1 MSEKEFISCYDEFFD
16 MVWRICF
23 VELSGKKQDVED
35 AVSDTFLKLLKS
47 FAGSAADKERVK
59 AWLIVTAQ
67 NTCRS
72 QLRLAFRRAVS
83 LEEHI
88 AQNGELPAP
97 EQSREVAEA
106 LSALNENER
115 SVIMLTYYFG
125 YTGSQTAEILKMAE
139 GSVYSALSRARKKLA
154 KILKGGEHDAG
165 NGA

>member
-1 MSEKEFISCYDEFFD
+1 MSEKEFVSCYEEFFD

-47 FAGSAADKERVK
+47 FSGDTSDRERVK

-88 AQNGELPAP
+88 AGNGELPAP
-97 EQSREVAEA
+97 EESYELSDA
-106 LSALNENER
+106 LLQLSDSER
-115 SVIMLTYYFG
+115 GGMMLTYYFG
-125 YTGSQTAEILKMAE
+125 YSGSETARILNMAE
-139 GSVYSALSRARKKLA
+139 GSVYSALSRGRKKLA
-154 KILKGGEHDAG
+154 KLLKGGEDDAG
-165 NGA
+165 